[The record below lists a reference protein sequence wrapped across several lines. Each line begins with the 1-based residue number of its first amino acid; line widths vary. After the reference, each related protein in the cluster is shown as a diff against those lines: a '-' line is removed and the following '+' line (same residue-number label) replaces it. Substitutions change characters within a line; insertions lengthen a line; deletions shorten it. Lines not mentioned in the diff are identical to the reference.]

1 MLEILKNR
9 KLLKKK
15 FLNREKLFG
24 GWVSFS
30 QSSIIEILSYVGFD
44 FLAIDMEHAPI
55 SLSDSQN
62 IIRISQSYDVP
73 CLPRPVS
80 HSNDWIKPILDF
92 GADGLF
98 ITTLENE
105 EQLKNIEKLI
115 KYPPIGKRSYGVN
128 RAQVYGFENKDYFN
142 SWNESSMM
150 VGQIENTKGIE
161 NLDNMLSMN
170 ILDGVMIG
178 PYDLAGSMGYPGEV
192 NHKDVILECKKII
205 NICNKHQVSVGTQ
218 VSDVSKNSINQLF
231 DMNYTYCILGSDLF
245 LMWQSA
251 QNLKNLIKYFK

>member
-105 EQLKNIEKLI
+105 EQLKNI
-115 KYPPIGKRSYGVN
+115 
-128 RAQVYGFENKDYFN
+128 
-142 SWNESSMM
+142 
-150 VGQIENTKGIE
+150 
-161 NLDNMLSMN
+161 
-170 ILDGVMIG
+170 
-178 PYDLAGSMGYPGEV
+178 
-192 NHKDVILECKKII
+192 
-205 NICNKHQVSVGTQ
+205 
-218 VSDVSKNSINQLF
+218 
-231 DMNYTYCILGSDLF
+231 
-245 LMWQSA
+245 
-251 QNLKNLIKYFK
+251 